1 MKESTPPSTSTGEAA
16 TSLAPAVRSFTD
28 AGITIAQA
36 AAIIGSDPSTVREL
50 VRIGQLEAWRVG
62 KTTKPRGVRVSEGA
76 CWDYRRRNAIA
87 GTAGPAPAPEPQRR
101 PRPSRHTAVLNRTLD
116 SLRAK
121 GVRV

>member
-1 MKESTPPSTSTGEAA
+1 MTLRTVTVGKVE
-16 TSLAPAVRSFTD
+16 D
-28 AGITIAQA
+28 AGLTIAQA
-36 AAIIGSDPSTVREL
+36 AAIIGGDPSTVREL

-62 KTTKPRGVRVSEGA
+62 KTAKPRGVRVSEGA

-87 GTAGPAPAPEPQRR
+87 TTSPTPTTEPKRR

>member
-1 MKESTPPSTSTGEAA
+1 MRAVQPSPPLDQG
-16 TSLAPAVRSFTD
+16 L
-28 AGITIAQA
+28 TIAQA
-36 AAIIGSDPSTVREL
+36 AAIIGGDPSTVREL

-62 KTTKPRGVRVSEGA
+62 KTKKPRGVRVSEGA

-87 GTAGPAPAPEPQRR
+87 TQPAAPPAPEPPRR

>member
-1 MKESTPPSTSTGEAA
+1 MVA
-16 TSLAPAVRSFTD
+16 D
-28 AGITIAQA
+28 AGVTIAQA
-36 AAIIGSDPSTVREL
+36 ATIIGSDPSTVREL

-87 GTAGPAPAPEPQRR
+87 AATVESSPESPRR
-101 PRPSRHTAVLNRTLD
+101 PRPSRHTALLNQTLA

>member
-1 MKESTPPSTSTGEAA
+1 MILRTVAA
-16 TSLAPAVRSFTD
+16 GKVED
-28 AGITIAQA
+28 AGLTIAEA
-36 AAIIGSDPSTVREL
+36 AAIIGGDPSTVREL

-62 KTTKPRGVRVSEGA
+62 KSTKPRGVRVSEGA

-87 GTAGPAPAPEPQRR
+87 SAAPAPEQAPEPPRR
-101 PRPSRHTAVLNRTLD
+101 QRPSRHSALLNRTLD

>member
-1 MKESTPPSTSTGEAA
+1 MTAL
-16 TSLAPAVRSFTD
+16 LAPRTVHAAKVED
-28 AGITIAQA
+28 NGLTIAQA
-36 AAIIGSDPSTVREL
+36 AAIIGGDPSTVREL

-87 GTAGPAPAPEPQRR
+87 TQPSAPTAPEPPRR